1 MKSTTEKKLE
11 KGYSVMDNFARSDGL
26 GDCFAELLLC
36 SEDVDRAPLRIVFV
50 FTSMTSVSSSKRRGD
65 IGRLSPWSA
74 PLRMFFSFE
83 SFFMM
88 PILSSMISIESSD
101 KKWSFYLDQHCRFR
115 LQAILFLFS

>member
-88 PILSSMISIESSD
+88 PILSSMISIVVVWCNLGPAAPGHEKYNLGLKSP
-101 KKWSFYLDQHCRFR
+101 R
-115 LQAILFLFS
+115 L